1 MIRTPPSPG
10 KGRCL
15 AAGLGKP
22 QGKESGR
29 AAWLAAE
36 LAALPPQALVF
47 AAASEFA
54 PDAGHKPPGGPRPV
68 HSSDV
73 GTSISRGAAAPAGT
87 LGLRRRDCPRGSSCR
102 PVATSPPG
110 ERPSP
115 DG

>member
-10 KGRCL
+10 SGCL
-15 AAGLGKP
+15 AAGVGKP

-36 LAALPPQALVF
+36 LAALPPQSLVF

-68 HSSDV
+68 HSSDA
-73 GTSISRGAAAPAGT
+73 GDIHQPGAGRPGRDPGLRAGT
-87 LGLRRRDCPRGSSCR
+87 ALAVRLPPG
-102 PVATSPPG
+102 ATNPPG
-110 ERPSP
+110 ERRSP